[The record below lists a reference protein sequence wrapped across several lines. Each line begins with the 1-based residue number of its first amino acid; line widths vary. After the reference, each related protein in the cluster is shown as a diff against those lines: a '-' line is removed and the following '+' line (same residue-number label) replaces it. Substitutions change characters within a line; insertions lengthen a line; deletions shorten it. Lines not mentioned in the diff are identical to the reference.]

1 VDNESKIGRR
11 DLLKAAAGLT
21 AGAAIVGVPAWVIWS
36 PDSAP
41 ASDGAPVAI
50 STGASM
56 GEPSDAPLIAYIQD
70 AAKGEVVIMTG
81 AEQVVLTDPALVSRL
96 LGATKG

>member
-1 VDNESKIGRR
+1 VDKDTKIGRR
-11 DLLKAAAGLT
+11 DLIKAAAGLT

-41 ASDGAPVAI
+41 ASDGAPATMN
-50 STGASM
+50 TGGSM
-56 GEPSDAPLIAYIQD
+56 GEPSGAPLIAYIQD
-70 AAKGEVVIMTG
+70 AARGEVVIMTG